1 MQRRAEESEEEET
14 VSEEEIE
21 GEKRIDGGCVESRSL
36 ASRNV
41 YAWYIIMDRI
51 RVNGVIWACDVH
63 SVMRNDGKAGVIGG
77 D

>member
-21 GEKRIDGGCVESRSL
+21 GEKRIDGGGVESMSH

-41 YAWYIIMDRI
+41 HAWNIVMDSVRVDCVI
-51 RVNGVIWACDVH
+51 RAGDVH
-63 SVMRNDGKAGVIGG
+63 SVMRNDGKAGIVSGY
-77 D
+77 